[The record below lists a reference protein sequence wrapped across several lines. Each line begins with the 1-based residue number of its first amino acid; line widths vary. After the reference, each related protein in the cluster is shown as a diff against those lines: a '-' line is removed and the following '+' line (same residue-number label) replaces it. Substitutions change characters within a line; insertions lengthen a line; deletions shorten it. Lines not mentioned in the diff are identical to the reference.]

1 MDGVMSKCHF
11 DVHAPVFSKI
21 IVAADADGKVG
32 VGGHPAIFD
41 VGIRVE
47 TIQLIYVVSAGKY
60 ICEMEDVH
68 RPTKK
73 GILCYAE
80 SPL

>member
-1 MDGVMSKCHF
+1 
-11 DVHAPVFSKI
+11 
-21 IVAADADGKVG
+21 
-32 VGGHPAIFD
+32 
-41 VGIRVE
+41 
-47 TIQLIYVVSAGKY
+47 VVSAGKY